1 MKMSPTFA
9 AAPFV
14 ELRQSFP
21 SRGEAI
27 SPFVDQLMHFIARF
41 RDVHS
46 SEAGIELALR
56 EALANAVIH
65 GNHEDPHKRV
75 FISCRCTTNGEVS
88 IKIQDEGQGFESG
101 AVPDPT
107 TVENRLR
114 TSGRGIYLMRTFMD
128 DVHFEERATV
138 VCMHKKPTP
147 HWL

>member
-1 MKMSPTFA
+1 MKTSPTFG

-21 SRGEAI
+21 SRVEAI

-41 RDVHS
+41 RDADS

-56 EALANAVIH
+56 EALANAVVH
-65 GNHEDPHKRV
+65 GNQEDPHKRV
-75 FISCRCTTNGEVS
+75 SISCRCTADGEVF

-107 TVENRLR
+107 SQENRLR
-114 TSGRGIYLMRTFMD
+114 PSGRGIYLMRTFMD
-128 DVHFEERATV
+128 DLHFEERGTV
-138 VCMHKKPTP
+138 VCMHKKPAAR
-147 HWL
+147 